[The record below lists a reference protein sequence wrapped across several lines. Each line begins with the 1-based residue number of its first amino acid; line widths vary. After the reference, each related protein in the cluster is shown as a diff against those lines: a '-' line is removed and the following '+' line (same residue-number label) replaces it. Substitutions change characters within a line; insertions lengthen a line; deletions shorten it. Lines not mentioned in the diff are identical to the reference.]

1 VPLIIPLSQQKIR
14 LISVFGTGILIS
26 TALLVIIPEGVDTLY
41 STTDTSPRAKVGLTL
56 LAGFLV
62 MYLVDKLPAVSL
74 ASENGSFLPL
84 SFDMSTS
91 RFSNTENPP
100 LSPSSPP
107 PTSSMHQHDSVKSTS
122 VGLVI
127 HALADGIALGASVA
141 TENSALEAII
151 FLAIMVHKAPAAFGL
166 AAVVLQAGGVS
177 RAKKTLAIFSLSA
190 PVGAI
195 LTYLVITILG
205 SSDTALIQWWTA
217 ILLIFSGG
225 TFLYVA
231 VHVMQESGNANSLA
245 ELLVSV
251 GGMLVPL
258 LTMFMPDD

>member
-1 VPLIIPLSQQKIR
+1 MPLIIPLSQQKIR

-91 RFSNTENPP
+91 RFSNTENHP
-100 LSPSSPP
+100 SPFSSP

-151 FLAIMVHKAPAAFGL
+151 FLAIMVHKAPAAFEL
-166 AAVVLQAGGVS
+166 AAVVLQAGGVTALKRLCNFLTVLYRS
-177 RAKKTLAIFSLSA
+177 AAFLSVIF
-190 PVGAI
+190 
-195 LTYLVITILG
+195 VITIWICG
-205 SSDTALIQWWTA
+205 YCADTMVDSYSANFL
-217 ILLIFSGG
+217 GG

-231 VHVMQESGNANSLA
+231 VHVWRGVGKCELA
-245 ELLVSV
+245 GRVAGV
-251 GGMLVPL
+251 CGWMLVPL

>member
-1 VPLIIPLSQQKIR
+1 
-14 LISVFGTGILIS
+14 
-26 TALLVIIPEGVDTLY
+26 
-41 STTDTSPRAKVGLTL
+41 
-56 LAGFLV
+56 
-62 MYLVDKLPAVSL
+62 
-74 ASENGSFLPL
+74 
-84 SFDMSTS
+84 MSTS
-91 RFSNTENPP
+91 RFSNPENPP
-100 LSPSSPP
+100 LSPTSPVAA
-107 PTSSMHQHDSVKSTS
+107 SGLHQHDSVKSTS

-190 PVGAI
+190 PIGAI

-231 VHVMQESGNANSLA
+231 VHVMQESGNVSSLV
-245 ELLVSV
+245 ELMVSV